1 MILAV
6 DIGNTN
12 IVVGFLDKTNIVAQ
26 GRIGTDKRKTQ
37 MDFLINFRL
46 MIQVYGINIK
56 DIEGA
61 ILSSVVPEITHEVSQ
76 ALELLLKKKPF
87 IIGHGIKT
95 GLNIKIMGDNLE
107 CVATDSYRLAKKSD
121 KVDYKNEVNII
132 LPGRNV
138 IELEKIIPSDENIE
152 VHIFTN
158 KVLFKFENIS
168 FQTNLLAGNYPNTN
182 NLIPNE
188 FKYIIKAN
196 LSTFTSAIDRAALL
210 TQGKDKNIVK
220 MMVNDSNMVISSF
233 ASEIGKVEE
242 NLVVECNNKEKIEIS
257 FSSKYMLEALKTF
270 KDEDIL
276 ILLNSDIKPIIIK
289 SVDDETL
296 IQLILPIKTY

>member
-26 GRIGTDKRKTQ
+26 GRIGTDKRKTE

-95 GLNIKIMGDNLE
+95 GLNIKIDNQKTLGADRVCDAVCVIEEYKTPAIIIDMGTATTLSVIDKDNNHIGGMIIPGIKTSLDSLSSHASQLPFISLE
-107 CVATDSYRLAKKSD
+107 APKHLIGKNTVECMQSGMIYGTASMIDGLIDRIKEELGEDTSVISTGGLAK
-121 KVDYKNEVNII
+121 
-132 LPGRNV
+132 L
-138 IELEKIIPSDENIE
+138 IIPYSKHEITYD
-152 VHIFTN
+152 
-158 KVLFKFENIS
+158 
-168 FQTNLLAGNYPNTN
+168 PN
-182 NLIPNE
+182 
-188 FKYIIKAN
+188 
-196 LSTFTSAIDRAALL
+196 
-210 TQGKDKNIVK
+210 
-220 MMVNDSNMVISSF
+220 
-233 ASEIGKVEE
+233 
-242 NLVVECNNKEKIEIS
+242 
-257 FSSKYMLEALKTF
+257 
-270 KDEDIL
+270 
-276 ILLNSDIKPIIIK
+276 ILLKGLYYIYKKNN
-289 SVDDETL
+289 
-296 IQLILPIKTY
+296 